1 LSKEEKRLVSGLV
14 LAGGRARR
22 FGGMDKGLMPLRGR
36 PMITHVLERFAPQV
50 DEVLIN
56 ANRNLETYRSFGPR
70 VIEDELQGFAGPLAG
85 IQSGLAA
92 SGHPLLATVPCDS
105 PWLPGDLV
113 ARLLGALSTNQA
125 DAAVAKLGARRQ
137 PVFALY
143 RRSVLAA
150 LKRYLAGDG
159 RKVDGWLA
167 TLNVIEVPFDD
178 EAEAFANIN
187 TPEDLARTQGS
198 A

>member
-1 LSKEEKRLVSGLV
+1 LSKEEKPRVSGLV

-22 FGGMDKGLMPLRGR
+22 FGGTDKGLLPLRGR
-36 PMITHVLERFAPQV
+36 PMITHVLGCFAPQV

-70 VIEDELQGFAGPLAG
+70 VIEDEVQGFAGPLAG

-92 SGHPLLATVPCDS
+92 ASHPLLATVPCDS

-113 ARLLGALSTNQA
+113 ARLLEALSANQA

-143 RRSVLAA
+143 RLGVLPA

-167 TLNVIEVPFDD
+167 TLNVVEVSFDD

-187 TPEDLARTQGS
+187 TPEDLARNECD

>member
-1 LSKEEKRLVSGLV
+1 MSKEQKLLVSGLV

-56 ANRNLETYRSFGPR
+56 ANRNTETYRGFGPR
-70 VIEDELQGFAGPLAG
+70 VIEDEVQGFAGPLAG
-85 IQSGLAA
+85 IQSGLEAA
-92 SGHPLLATVPCDS
+92 AHPLLATVPCDS

-113 ARLLGALSTNQA
+113 ARLLGALSANRA
-125 DAAVAKLGARRQ
+125 DAVVAKLADRRQ

-150 LKRYLAGDG
+150 LKQYLAGDG

-167 TLNVIEVPFDD
+167 TLKVIEVSFDD

-187 TPEDLARTQGS
+187 TPEDLARAESG